1 MDVAGQPT
9 GVVRLGEPLIDLRAA
24 WRETSVIS
32 AIIVVV
38 IVVAVLDRHP
48 LAFAVAG
55 VATIAAAIVAIAVTP
70 AAARLTIDADGFELR
85 TLLVLR
91 RRIPWSAVGSIAVV
105 EGWSGATVAI
115 DLDGP
120 AGEGTILGLAVD
132 PTLGRRA
139 FASTF
144 GLEPAAFRDLLVAR
158 RDAAHP

>member
-1 MDVAGQPT
+1 MDVAGKPT

-32 AIIVVV
+32 AITVVV

-55 VATIAAAIVAIAVTP
+55 VATIAAAIVAIAVTS

-91 RRIPWSAVGSIAVV
+91 RRITWSAVGSIAVV
-105 EGWSGATVAI
+105 EG
-115 DLDGP
+115 
-120 AGEGTILGLAVD
+120 
-132 PTLGRRA
+132 
-139 FASTF
+139 
-144 GLEPAAFRDLLVAR
+144 
-158 RDAAHP
+158 